1 MDEPNREILLVTGSS
16 NTQAAVARQLQ
27 QYLKEAI
34 KIIPYMVDEQSER
47 PNGKYFT
54 VFSSEEV
61 YDDFLNLGN
70 GDCIEDYIIA
80 TRTILHD
87 KMDKMLMLPRR
98 EPILFVN
105 DSCRSAQEGIENLK
119 KIGFDFLDY
128 VPYYPGSSVNLRG
141 INIAVTPGEMD
152 KMPKGIEEVY
162 DIGVRIIDFSSIIR
176 ILRKLS
182 LLDDRVQQFAD
193 LYIESV
199 MDFARRVSN
208 VANETTL
215 LTKTVRTEIIGK
227 GYYAKYQFDDIVGA
241 TAEICDIKDIARK
254 IARTDL
260 TVLIEGENGTGKE
273 LFASAIH
280 NASARVKHPFVAINF
295 SALPDE
301 LIESELFGYEEG
313 SFTGAKKGGKIGLFQ
328 QANGG
333 TIFLDEI
340 GDISLKMQ
348 AKLLRVIQEKEIM
361 KVGADKIIPVDVRII
376 AATNRDLKSMIEEK
390 TFRKDLYY
398 RLKMGYIRI
407 PPLRDRKQDVPLL
420 IRHWLDT
427 GSSGNIQIDE
437 EIMRRFMEH
446 DWPGNVRELQNLV
459 KYALAVCSQQKITW
473 KDLPYGSL
481 MQFNAGKETA
491 LKDAATKRQAAKST
505 CPPAGS
511 EAPPESA
518 EQSPSDQLQ
527 GQILRLV
534 SQMNRQGRLASRRL
548 IMEQLTQAGCTI
560 SGYKLR
566 KVLNGLLQKRLLRI
580 PEGGY
585 GLEAVERMEES
596 GESDY

>member
-16 NTQAAVARQLQ
+16 NTQAAVARQLR
-27 QYLKEAI
+27 QYLKETI
-34 KIIPYMVDEQSER
+34 TIIPYMVDEQSER
-47 PNGKYFT
+47 LRGTYFT
-54 VFSSEEV
+54 IFSSEEV

-70 GDCIEDYIIA
+70 ADCIKDYIIA

-105 DSCRSAQEGIENLK
+105 DSCQSAQEGIENLK
-119 KIGFDFLDY
+119 KIGFDFLEY

-141 INIAVTPGEMD
+141 IKIAVTPGEMD

-227 GYYAKYQFDDIVGA
+227 GYYAKHQFDDIIGA
-241 TAEICDIKDIARK
+241 TAEICDIKDIAHK
-254 IARTDL
+254 IAKTDL

-376 AATNRDLKSMIEEK
+376 AATNRDLTSMIEEK

-398 RLKMGYIRI
+398 RLKMGYIHI

-420 IRHWLDT
+420 IRHWLNVD
-427 GSSGNIQIDE
+427 SNGNIQIDE
-437 EIMRRFMEH
+437 EIMQRFMEH

-481 MQFNAGKETA
+481 MQLNTAKETEA
-491 LKDAATKRQAAKST
+491 EAPAAKRAL
-505 CPPAGS
+505 PPPDS
-511 EAPPESA
+511 EISPNSA
-518 EQSPSDQLQ
+518 QQSPSDQLH

-548 IMEQLTQAGCTI
+548 LMEQLTQAGCAI
-560 SGYKLR
+560 SSYKLR
-566 KVLNGLLQKRLLRI
+566 KVLDELMQKHQLRI
-580 PEGGY
+580 PESSY
-585 GLEAVERMEES
+585 GLEVVEMVES
-596 GESDY
+596 KSEGNK

>member
-16 NTQAAVARQLQ
+16 NTQAAVARQLR
-27 QYLKEAI
+27 QYLKETI
-34 KIIPYMVDEQSER
+34 TIIPYMVDEQSER
-47 PNGKYFT
+47 LRGTYFT
-54 VFSSEEV
+54 IFSSEEV

-70 GDCIEDYIIA
+70 ADCIKDYIIA

-105 DSCRSAQEGIENLK
+105 DSCQSAQEGIENLK
-119 KIGFDFLDY
+119 KIGFDFLEY

-141 INIAVTPGEMD
+141 IKIAVTPGEMD

-227 GYYAKYQFDDIVGA
+227 GYYAKYQFDDIIGA
-241 TAEICDIKDIARK
+241 TAEICDIKDIAHK
-254 IARTDL
+254 IAKTDL

-376 AATNRDLKSMIEEK
+376 AATNRDLTSMIEEK

-398 RLKMGYIRI
+398 RLKMGYIHI

-420 IRHWLDT
+420 IRHWLNVD
-427 GSSGNIQIDE
+427 SNGNIQIDE
-437 EIMRRFMEH
+437 EIMQRFMEH

-481 MQFNAGKETA
+481 MQLNTAKETETEA
-491 LKDAATKRQAAKST
+491 PAAKRAL
-505 CPPAGS
+505 PPPDS
-511 EAPPESA
+511 EISPNSA
-518 EQSPSDQLQ
+518 QQSPSDQLH

-548 IMEQLTQAGCTI
+548 LMEQLTQAGCAI
-560 SGYKLR
+560 SSYKLR
-566 KVLNGLLQKRLLRI
+566 KVLDELMQKHQLRI
-580 PEGGY
+580 PESSY
-585 GLEAVERMEES
+585 GLEVVEMVES
-596 GESDY
+596 KSEGNK